1 MNNYPTPIAVS
12 STASIPEPENP
23 FQGPQIP
30 PLIAMTN
37 HPFLK
42 GDGNLPA
49 DASPVTD
56 LLVGGDVTTT
66 LYKYNSGDEIAKAQY
81 SPPPGLDAC
90 KEKERTGLRP
100 PPPKG
105 VGSSFPFH
113 ATPEEKEERKEVLG

>member
-1 MNNYPTPIAVS
+1 
-12 STASIPEPENP
+12 
-23 FQGPQIP
+23 
-30 PLIAMTN
+30 MTS
-37 HPFLK
+37 HLLLK
-42 GDGNLPA
+42 KVTDLLA

-56 LLVGGDVTTT
+56 LLVRGDVTTT

-113 ATPEEKEERKEVLG
+113 ATPEEKEERKEVLV